1 MKGMFICFEGGEGAG
16 KTSQISVALEVI
28 DAMTGR
34 ETLRTREPGGTVN
47 AEAIRSILIAE
58 NADHDSITNT
68 LLFAAARREHVERLI
83 RPKLEQGTTVIT
95 DRFVLSTLAYQGA
108 EGVDQEFIRRLHED
122 TTGGLMPDLTIILD
136 VDPRIGIARSRDR
149 LAASGSNESRF
160 EGYDLEFHDR
170 MRAIM
175 LSYDLSPRIV
185 IDASRPQEDVE
196 RDIRSAIA
204 AFVAEHLGI
213 ERDGPQV

>member
-16 KTSQISVALEVI
+16 KTSQVSAALEVVG
-28 DAMTGR
+28 AMTGQ
-34 ETLRTREPGGTVN
+34 EALRTREPGGTVN

-83 RPKLEQGTTVIT
+83 RPQLEQGTTIVT

-108 EGVDQEFIRRLHED
+108 EGVDQGFIRRLHED
-122 TTGGLMPDLTIILD
+122 TTGGLMPHLTIILD
-136 VDPRIGIARSRDR
+136 IDPRIGIERSRSR
-149 LAASGSNESRF
+149 LEASGSNESRF

-170 MRAIM
+170 MRSIM
-175 LSYDLSPRIV
+175 LSYDLSPSIV
-185 IDASRPQEDVE
+185 IDASRPQEEVE
-196 RDIRSAIA
+196 RDVRGVVA
-204 AFVAEHLGI
+204 AFVSKHLGI
-213 ERDGPQV
+213 EQDGSEV